1 MNEITALIFSLGG
14 LATAVIVSQMW
25 QNNWIKRETFKLKKR
40 NILAENRIKMKKLER
55 ELGLGKYKNEPEPS
69 SNTPVEGISNLLNI
83 AKELEPEQLRAI
95 VGKLTGE
102 PTEAD
107 LEEEGED
114 GISEGLMQFAREN
127 PEMVKNIIANL
138 SGKKEESGW

>member
-1 MNEITALIFSLGG
+1 MNEITALIFSVGG
-14 LATAVIVSQMW
+14 LATAVVVSQMW

-55 ELGLGKYKNEPEPS
+55 ELGLGRYKSEPEPS

-95 VGKLTGE
+95 VGKFTGE
-102 PTEAD
+102 DEEP
-107 LEEEGED
+107 EEEGEG

-127 PEMVKNIIANL
+127 PEMVKNIIGNL